1 MSGGNAVTVN
11 ELPGGVCATPGV
23 RAAGVPGGLKP
34 SGGPDIAVV
43 AADQQAAAAAVQT
56 RNQVVA
62 APVTLTARHVADGRA
77 RAVLLN
83 AGSANACT
91 GPEGLALAE
100 ESTDTTARALGC
112 EPTDVLTCSTGV
124 IGAPIP
130 RDPFLAGIDD
140 AVAALSRDG
149 HTDAARAIMTTD
161 LFIKET
167 AVEVAD
173 DAGAATVGGMVKGS
187 GMISPALATM
197 LCVITTDVQ
206 VQGPVLRSLLRE
218 VVDRTFGR
226 ISVDGC
232 LSTNDAVVVL
242 ATGRSQHPPTLST
255 FKHGLET
262 ICGQLAEMVVRDGEG
277 ATRLIRVRVTSARSE
292 DEAVAAGRAVGTS
305 RLVQTAVAGGD
316 PNWGRMMAAL
326 GAGPVAIDPNRVSLS
341 LGGVTVC
348 RFGAATSY
356 DVGQAAAAL
365 RGDQV
370 TVTVDLGAGDH
381 EATFLASD
389 LTKDY
394 VAINAEY
401 TT

>member
-1 MSGGNAVTVN
+1 MVTVTD
-11 ELPGGVCATPGV
+11 LPGGVCATPGIS
-23 RAAGVPGGLKP
+23 AAGVAGGLKP
-34 SGGPDIAVV
+34 SGGPDIALV
-43 AADQQAAAAAVQT
+43 AADHQAAAAAVQT

-100 ESTDTTARALGC
+100 ASAETAARALSC

-124 IGAPIP
+124 IGVPIP
-130 RDPFLAGIDD
+130 REPFLTGIDK
-140 AVAALSRDG
+140 AAAALSRDG
-149 HTDAARAIMTTD
+149 HTDAAQAIMTTD
-161 LFIKET
+161 MFIKQT

-187 GMISPALATM
+187 GMIDPALATM
-197 LCVITTDVQ
+197 LAVITTDVQ

-232 LSTNDAVVVL
+232 QSTNDAVVVL
-242 ATGRSQHPPTLST
+242 STGESRRPPTLST

-305 RLVQTAVAGGD
+305 RLVQAAVAGGD

-326 GAGPVAIDPNRVSLS
+326 GAGPVAIDPDRVAVA

-348 RFGAATSY
+348 RFGVATSY
-356 DVGQAAAAL
+356 DAGQAAAAL
-365 RGDQV
+365 RGDEV
-370 TVTVDLGAGDH
+370 SVTVDLGAGDH
-381 EATFLASD
+381 EATFLAAD
-389 LTKDY
+389 LTRDY
-394 VAINAEY
+394 VTINAEY